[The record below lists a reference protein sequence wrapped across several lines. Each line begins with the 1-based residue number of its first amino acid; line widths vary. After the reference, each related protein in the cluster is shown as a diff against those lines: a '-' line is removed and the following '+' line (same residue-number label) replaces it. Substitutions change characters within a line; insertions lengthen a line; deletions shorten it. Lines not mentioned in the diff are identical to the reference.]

1 MNREMMKNQIKTLQ
15 EEVEVFLKN
24 RFQNKS
30 IPEPL
35 KESMTYS
42 LKAGGKRIRPV
53 LCLSWAELLGL
64 NKSRIIS
71 FAAALECIHT
81 YSLVHDDLP
90 AMDNDDLRRGIP
102 TNHIVFGEPMAILA
116 GDGLLTEAFS
126 LMLETELPA
135 DLVIKATRNIAA
147 AAGPRGMVG
156 GQALDMSNND
166 QSDRDSFQVLQ
177 TMHSLK
183 TGALIKACCSS
194 GAILAGADKDDLDRA
209 GQYGQSIG
217 LAFQVA
223 DDILDVTGDK
233 DKLGKN
239 PGMDEKHGKLTYPSL
254 LGLEKSRK
262 WGQKLV
268 DQAHA
273 ALSHYPGQKADFL
286 KELAQ
291 YVIDRAE

>member
-1 MNREMMKNQIKTLQ
+1 
-15 EEVEVFLKN
+15 
-24 RFQNKS
+24 
-30 IPEPL
+30 
-35 KESMTYS
+35 MTYS
-42 LKAGGKRIRPV
+42 LKAGGKRIRPI

-64 NKSRIIS
+64 DKSRLTP

-81 YSLVHDDLP
+81 YSLIHDDLP
-90 AMDNDDLRRGIP
+90 AMDDDDLRRGMS

-126 LMLETELPA
+126 LMLETELPP
-135 DLVIKATRNIAA
+135 DLIIAAIQKIAA
-147 AAGPRGMVG
+147 AAGPKGMVG
-156 GQALDMSNND
+156 GQAMDMSTDNE
-166 QSDRDSFQVLQ
+166 RGLDSFQFLK

-183 TGALIKACCSS
+183 TGAIIQACCTS
-194 GAILAGADKDDLDRA
+194 GAILAGADLEDQERA

-233 DKLGKN
+233 TKLGKN
-239 PGMDEKHGKLTYPSL
+239 PGMDEKQGKLTYPSL
-254 LGLEKSRK
+254 LGLEQSRQ
-262 WGQKLV
+262 WGQKLI
-268 DQAHA
+268 DQAHES
-273 ALSHYPGQKADFL
+273 LSPYPETKSDFL

>member
-1 MNREMMKNQIKTLQ
+1 MSREGMKKQIKTLQ
-15 EEVEVFLKN
+15 HEVELFLET
-24 RFQNKS
+24 RFQNTTIHK
-30 IPEPL
+30 PL

-42 LKAGGKRIRPV
+42 LKAGGKRIRPI

-64 NKSRIIS
+64 DKSRLTP

-81 YSLVHDDLP
+81 YSLIHDDLP
-90 AMDNDDLRRGIP
+90 AMDDDDLRRGMS

-126 LMLETELPA
+126 LMLETELPP
-135 DLVIKATRNIAA
+135 DLIIAA
-147 AAGPRGMVG
+147 IQKIATAAGPKGMVG
-156 GQALDMSNND
+156 GQAMDMSTDNE
-166 QSDRDSFQVLQ
+166 RGLDSFQFLK

-183 TGALIKACCSS
+183 TGAIIQACCTS
-194 GAILAGADKDDLDRA
+194 GAILAGADLEDQERA

-233 DKLGKN
+233 TKLGKN
-239 PGMDEKHGKLTYPSL
+239 PGMDEKQGKLTYPSL
-254 LGLEKSRK
+254 LGLEQSRQ
-262 WGQKLV
+262 WGQKLI
-268 DQAHA
+268 DRAHES
-273 ALSHYPGQKADFL
+273 LSPYPETKSDFL